1 MRILAIVKDGE
12 NKHQLRDLINKG
24 HTVIMRNTVDNIP
37 YEEVDVVVSLSEKS
51 VEDAFNVSQR
61 YSLPFYAHIDW
72 IKPWMVFKDS
82 EFNWGHIDRISFDK
96 KMKFI
101 RKYQSLAMY
110 WTMADVRSMSAD
122 CFHGLMRELIGI
134 QDLNIYT
141 KHPVPNVDEIVK
153 HKTGLRTN
161 RITCVSRFVPHKRV
175 QHLIKALQMIDYTGR
190 LVLIGNGE
198 DKNIYEAIKGNI
210 QIEYRSD
217 LDRYSFM
224 SESELVVSLWNGTV
238 PAEAMLLGIP
248 VVAYDTEYMREIY
261 PDELFYVENNVIS
274 DLARKIKEVLLNPE
288 EVHYKYYNDNIL
300 EKLIEKAVRK

>member
-1 MRILAIVKDGE
+1 
-12 NKHQLRDLINKG
+12 
-24 HTVIMRNTVDNIP
+24 
-37 YEEVDVVVSLSEKS
+37 
-51 VEDAFNVSQR
+51 
-61 YSLPFYAHIDW
+61 
-72 IKPWMVFKDS
+72 
-82 EFNWGHIDRISFDK
+82 
-96 KMKFI
+96 
-101 RKYQSLAMY
+101 
-110 WTMADVRSMSAD
+110 MSAD

-288 EVHYKYYNDNIL
+288 EVHYKYYNNNIL